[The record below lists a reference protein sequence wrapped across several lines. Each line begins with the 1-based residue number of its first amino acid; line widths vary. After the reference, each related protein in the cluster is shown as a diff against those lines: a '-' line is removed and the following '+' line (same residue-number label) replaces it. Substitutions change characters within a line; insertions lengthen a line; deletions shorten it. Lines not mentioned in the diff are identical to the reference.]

1 MGRSGKN
8 FLSLLENDKV
18 GIFCAFD
25 KDYNVFR
32 AKIHNENLFSHLGF
46 KDIEKCVFLN
56 QIHSHK
62 VIIYD
67 ENLKNLSCDGLISKE
82 KNTALCVLSADCLPL
97 ILYHESGIIA
107 ALHSG
112 RKGSFENI
120 LKECVDQITMQNS
133 HLDKNKFH
141 LFILPGICAKNY
153 EIDGEILEFAKK
165 EFKEFVQDNK
175 LDLKALVKFQAQNLG
190 IENIKD
196 CGICSF
202 DDESFFSYRRDK
214 TPKRFVSVV
223 YLKD

>member
-1 MGRSGKN
+1 M
-8 FLSLLENDKV
+8 
-18 GIFCAFD
+18 
-25 KDYNVFR
+25 
-32 AKIHNENLFSHLGF
+32 
-46 KDIEKCVFLN
+46 
-56 QIHSHK
+56 
-62 VIIYD
+62 
-67 ENLKNLSCDGLISKE
+67 
-82 KNTALCVLSADCLPL
+82 
-97 ILYHESGIIA
+97 
-107 ALHSG
+107 HSG

-120 LKECVDQITMQNS
+120 LKECVDQIVTKS
-133 HLDKNKFH
+133 PHLDKNKFH

-153 EIDGEILEFAKK
+153 EIDGDILEFAKK